1 MQMRDYDGDMR
12 RLLNA
17 AANTEVVRAP
27 RQLLL
32 TFGVTKL
39 DYYVITEPSYSE
51 VIPGP
56 PEAVVREGTV
66 SAKRPTV
73 VTPGYMSRLEGFGDD
88 AYRYFDDLTR
98 QFGPNSPGLLYSY
111 SNEPGE
117 MNIVEG
123 TARDV
128 AERINNELESGD
140 KSHSC
145 VIRGVDELWD
155 VSLLKFIFEY
165 TIASIAG
172 NVDELGSRGLLSA
185 DPRHEVPRAA
195 IHRIE
200 ALFLRAERSGE
211 DPSELKRELDRWDL
225 FDRYQDRFFALFKR
239 GAG

>member
-1 MQMRDYDGDMR
+1 MRDYDGDLR
-12 RLLNA
+12 RLVEA
-17 AANTEVVRAP
+17 AAQTEVVRAP

-66 SAKRPTV
+66 SAQRPAV
-73 VTPGYMSRLEGFGDD
+73 VTPGYMRRLEGFGDD
-88 AYRYFDDLTR
+88 AYRYFDDMAR
-98 QFGPNSPGLLYSY
+98 QFGPDSPGILYSY

-123 TARDV
+123 TAREV
-128 AERINNELESGD
+128 AERINNELNSND
-140 KSHSC
+140 KSHSA

-165 TIASIAG
+165 TMASISA
-172 NVDELGSRGLLSA
+172 NVEELGSRGLMSP
-185 DPRHEVPRAA
+185 DPRHGVPRGAVN
-195 IHRIE
+195 RIE
-200 ALFLRAERSGE
+200 TLFLRAEQGE
-211 DPSELKRELDRWDL
+211 DPSELKQELDRWDL
-225 FDRYQDRFFALFKR
+225 FDRYQDRFFELYKR
-239 GAG
+239 RTG

>member
-1 MQMRDYDGDMR
+1 MRDYDGDLR
-12 RLLNA
+12 RLMDA
-17 AANTEVVRAP
+17 AARTEVIRAP

-32 TFGVTKL
+32 TFGVTTL

-56 PEAVVREGTV
+56 PEAVVRQGRV
-66 SAKRPTV
+66 AAQRPTV
-73 VTPGYMSRLEGFGDD
+73 VTPGYMSRLNGFGDD
-88 AYRYFDDLTR
+88 AYRYFGDLAR

-123 TARDV
+123 TSRDV
-128 AERINNELESGD
+128 AERINSRLTSDD
-140 KSHSC
+140 KALSA

-165 TIASIAG
+165 TMASISA
-172 NVDELGSRGLLSA
+172 NVDELGSRGLMSP
-185 DPRHEVPRAA
+185 DPRHGVPRAA
-195 IHRIE
+195 IHHIE
-200 ALFLRAERSGE
+200 TLFLRAEPGD

-225 FDRYQDRFFALFKR
+225 FDRYQDRFFGLFKR
-239 GAG
+239 RAG

>member
-1 MQMRDYDGDMR
+1 MRDYDGDLR
-12 RLLNA
+12 RLMDA
-17 AANTEVVRAP
+17 AARTEVLRAP

-39 DYYVITEPSYSE
+39 DYFVITEPSYSE
-51 VIPGP
+51 VIPGS
-56 PEAVVREGTV
+56 PEAVVREGRV
-66 SAKRPTV
+66 SAQRPSV

-88 AYRYFDDLTR
+88 AYRYFDDLAR

-123 TARDV
+123 TSREV
-128 AERINNELESGD
+128 AERINNQLESDD
-140 KSHSC
+140 KSHSA

-165 TIASIAG
+165 TIASISA
-172 NVDELGSRGLLSA
+172 NVDELGSRGLISP
-185 DPRHEVPRAA
+185 DPRHGVPRAA

-200 ALFLRAERSGE
+200 SLFLRAEHGE
-211 DPSELKRELDRWDL
+211 DPTELKQELDRWDL
-225 FDRYQDRFFALFKR
+225 FERYQDRFFALFKR
-239 GAG
+239 RVG

>member
-1 MQMRDYDGDMR
+1 MRDYDGDLR
-12 RLLNA
+12 RLMDA
-17 AANTEVVRAP
+17 AASTEVVRAP

-56 PEAVVREGTV
+56 LEAVVREGRV
-66 SAKRPTV
+66 SAQRPAV
-73 VTPGYMSRLEGFGDD
+73 VTPGYMRRLEGFGED
-88 AYRYFDDLTR
+88 AYRYFGDLAR

-111 SNEPGE
+111 SNEPGQ

-123 TARDV
+123 TSREV
-128 AERINNELESGD
+128 AERINSRLESDD
-140 KSHSC
+140 KSHSA

-165 TIASIAG
+165 TMASISS
-172 NVDELGSRGLLSA
+172 NVDELGSRGLLSP
-185 DPRHEVPRAA
+185 DPRQGVPRAA

-200 ALFLRAERSGE
+200 TLFLQAEQGK
-211 DPSELKRELDRWDL
+211 DPTELKKELDRWDL
-225 FDRYQDRFFALFKR
+225 FERYQDRFFGFFKGR
-239 GAG
+239 VG

>member
-1 MQMRDYDGDMR
+1 MRDYDGELR
-12 RLLNA
+12 RLVEA
-17 AANTEVVRAP
+17 AAQTEVVRAP

-32 TFGVTKL
+32 TFGVTEL
-39 DYYVITEPSYSE
+39 DYYVVTEPSYSE

-56 PEAVVREGTV
+56 PEAVVREGRV
-66 SAKRPTV
+66 SAKRPAV

-88 AYRYFDDLTR
+88 AYRYFGDLAR

-123 TARDV
+123 TSREV
-128 AERINNELESGD
+128 GERINSELDSKD
-140 KSHSC
+140 KGQSA

-165 TIASIAG
+165 TMASISA
-172 NVDELGSRGLLSA
+172 NVDELGSRGLISPDA
-185 DPRHEVPRAA
+185 RHGVPRAA
-195 IHRIE
+195 IHQIE
-200 ALFLRAERSGE
+200 SLFLRAERGGE

-225 FDRYQDRFFALFKR
+225 FDRYQDRFFALFKGR
-239 GAG
+239 AG